1 MRKVQITLLFVLF
14 AFLANA
20 GTIEQTYYFNN
31 YKVLNGEV
39 YQAIWLENSL
49 LTGHTGEPVL
59 PYSQVSLMLPPGE
72 SAVSI
77 EFIGE
82 EETVIPGFF
91 TLYPRQQS
99 RTLND
104 DTPAGFQKNEQV
116 YNTDAFYPSKSTGEL
131 LTQFMN
137 GYSFALSTFTPM
149 KYNPVTGQVTLYKK
163 VTIKPSLT
171 FCALK
176 FASI

>member
-14 AFLANA
+14 AFLSNA

-31 YKVLNGEV
+31 YKVLNGEE
-39 YQAIWLENSL
+39 YQAIWLENTL
-49 LTGHTGEPVL
+49 LTGHTGEP
-59 PYSQVSLMLPPGE
+59 
-72 SAVSI
+72 AVSI

-131 LTQFMN
+131 LTSMEMPT
-137 GYSFALSTFTPM
+137 A
-149 KYNPVTGQVTLYKK
+149 
-163 VTIKPSLT
+163 
-171 FCALK
+171 
-176 FASI
+176 